1 MPNGKWVFM
10 ITSLYSVRLKNLWI
24 DRIALKTITSNS
36 RKLSWRERKVITT
49 SLACVAAY
57 GVPFPPK
64 FNVPFYI
71 VLCTICPT
79 FCVCH
84 LSLNSRFNFLHSTFN
99 FNLCNIQVFAFVIQL
114 FHKQQSSFRIRS
126 SSSVECIFIFSYPT
140 FCICPLSFRFRH
152 PTGYCTCKFPLST
165 FRMELLPAGQRPMEI
180 VGSIDLTHPR
190 SNGGRESVE
199 RLPSAVDPGDL
210 LHSRQTRCGKTC
222 SRPCDKS
229 RRSTRCCSTC

>member
-1 MPNGKWVFM
+1 MPNGKWIFM

-84 LSLNSRFNFLHSTFN
+84 LSLHSRFNFLHSTFN
-99 FNLCNIQVFAFVIQL
+99 FNLCNIQVFAFHIQL
-114 FHKQQSSFRIRS
+114 FNKQQSSFRIRP
-126 SSSVECIFIFSYPT
+126 SSSVECTFIFSHPT
-140 FCICPLSFRFRH
+140 FCICPLSFCFRH
-152 PTGYCTCKFPLST
+152 PTGYCTCKFPHST
-165 FRMELLPAGQRPMEI
+165 FNF
-180 VGSIDLTHPR
+180 
-190 SNGGRESVE
+190 SNGTFTRWSATDGDRWLNWLDPSPLKWWSRVGRETSQCSGPGRPSPLPTNQMWKDVFTSVW
-199 RLPSAVDPGDL
+199 
-210 LHSRQTRCGKTC
+210 
-222 SRPCDKS
+222 
-229 RRSTRCCSTC
+229 